1 MSDMLQ
7 TYYPFKQNSS
17 QVSWITFTNSG
28 QSSTV
33 NLLRTDPDASE
44 DEHFRIMLAQTEI
57 ERVKFVVRSYVRTR
71 LSKIE
76 DYARWI
82 LSEPLLHGRLS
93 ETELKHA
100 QSYADLLTAHFG
112 ESVLKALPEGQRS
125 LDDKVTFMP
134 SMITAPD
141 KTKPIFVLARRDCPS
156 VYLPDGTK
164 MEMRKG
170 QISLTQY
177 RVVES
182 LLLQD
187 LVELV

>member
-1 MSDMLQ
+1 
-7 TYYPFKQNSS
+7 
-17 QVSWITFTNSG
+17 
-28 QSSTV
+28 
-33 NLLRTDPDASE
+33 
-44 DEHFRIMLAQTEI
+44 MLAQTEI

-76 DYARWI
+76 SYARWI
-82 LSEPLLHGRLS
+82 VSNHLLHGRLS

-100 QSYADLLTAHFG
+100 QSYAALLSTHFE
-112 ESVLKALPEGQRS
+112 ESVLKALPETQQS
-125 LDDKVTFMP
+125 LDEQITFMP
-134 SMITAPD
+134 SMITPPD
-141 KTKPIFVLARRDCPS
+141 ITKPVFVLARRDCPP

-187 LVELV
+187 HVELVDAKSNWCHSLKNLTLDAL